1 MEDNN
6 LNAFQLGNIS
16 IPAHAICIFGV
27 ISQVLLIIALI
38 KDPLKCFKNS
48 GTYFVEN
55 LAVSD
60 LFTCLLA
67 PFTCCVPTKWYWQIH
82 STLFAIT
89 SVSVLTL
96 ASISLDRFLMVV
108 YPLKHRVLMT
118 GRIIIVWLA
127 CIWLLSSVYPI
138 QIYLGDDMD
147 LFKMYLLGGVVILFT
162 GAMYG
167 FTYYKLKKQSKNF
180 ARENVSARQ
189 LEARVMKEKRF
200 LRTITL
206 IACITVACLL
216 PASTFY
222 HYAVHKKLFID
233 GLAARILNGTFT
245 GIFYVNFAVNPL
257 VYVLRLPNYRKTFY
271 LVYCCKRTAR

>member
-127 CIWLLSSVYPI
+127 CIWLLSSVYI
-138 QIYLGDDMD
+138 RYKFTLVMIWTYLKC
-147 LFKMYLLGGVVILFT
+147 F
-162 GAMYG
+162 
-167 FTYYKLKKQSKNF
+167 S
-180 ARENVSARQ
+180 
-189 LEARVMKEKRF
+189 
-200 LRTITL
+200 
-206 IACITVACLL
+206 
-216 PASTFY
+216 
-222 HYAVHKKLFID
+222 
-233 GLAARILNGTFT
+233 
-245 GIFYVNFAVNPL
+245 L
-257 VYVLRLPNYRKTFY
+257 VE
-271 LVYCCKRTAR
+271 